1 MSIVLKAMMHQPM
14 MSAMLAIEL
23 IDDYNTYQLKQE
35 RRANRR
41 KRKWDKLV
49 DVHKNN
55 KYLTYKQKS
64 RTHYKKDKPLPQ
76 LILTDCK
83 LQHQTQMIRLLI
95 ALDFNKLS
103 ELGNPSIPESEGG
116 LRLEDIWEFLHN
128 AGKNGKARFFKN
140 ITCGL
145 GQSIA
150 LVLERMWYIVNKQ

>member
-1 MSIVLKAMMHQPM
+1 
-14 MSAMLAIEL
+14 
-23 IDDYNTYQLKQE
+23 
-35 RRANRR
+35 
-41 KRKWDKLV
+41 
-49 DVHKNN
+49 
-55 KYLTYKQKS
+55 
-64 RTHYKKDKPLPQ
+64 
-76 LILTDCK
+76 
-83 LQHQTQMIRLLI
+83 MIRLLI